1 MDTENLLLLM
11 GASMTEISIKIA
23 LMGKVSISLSL
34 LISLVCFRD
43 KKVVRWEVVQRRME
57 EQLDEW

>member
-11 GASMTEISIKIA
+11 GAIMKEISIKIA
-23 LMGKVSISLSL
+23 LMGMVSVSLSL
-34 LISLVCFRD
+34 YKLFHFFRD
-43 KKVVRWEVVQRRME
+43 QKVVRWKIVQRRME